1 VFVRR
6 SFDSR
11 LFSVYDCRQRQSTGT
26 IVQECRTKG
35 AQDRRSQ
42 RSRPS
47 VGGPAH
53 PLRMT
58 VGARMAVYGGI
69 TSRSGNAA
77 GGNAASC
84 STTTSEGS
92 TATCG
97 ASSTMSSSGSAMAV
111 AATTTFGSDRSST
124 TNTTATTAT
133 TATTGSTRDFLVH
146 LACASTA
153 CCLADAFCLP
163 LDLLKVRMQLQ
174 NEMLPPTEPRL
185 GVVAMALQISRSEGL
200 GAFYAGWPAAMLR
213 QATYGGL
220 VFAMYTRVRDVINQW
235 GNPHA
240 TSADAPLWTRVAA
253 GVAAGG
259 AASALANPTDVVKV
273 RMQADGRL
281 RQLLGTAPR
290 YEGALHAFRAIG
302 AAEGLGSFWRGAM
315 PNMARAAVV
324 GGVGVSAYD
333 HTKQV

>member
-1 VFVRR
+1 
-6 SFDSR
+6 
-11 LFSVYDCRQRQSTGT
+11 
-26 IVQECRTKG
+26 
-35 AQDRRSQ
+35 
-42 RSRPS
+42 
-47 VGGPAH
+47 
-53 PLRMT
+53 
-58 VGARMAVYGGI
+58 
-69 TSRSGNAA
+69 
-77 GGNAASC
+77 
-84 STTTSEGS
+84 
-92 TATCG
+92 
-97 ASSTMSSSGSAMAV
+97 MSSSGSAMAV
-111 AATTTFGSDRSST
+111 AANTTFGSNRSNT
-124 TNTTATTAT
+124 TTTATTAT
-133 TATTGSTRDFLVH
+133 TATTGIARDFLVH

-153 CCLADAFCLP
+153 CCLADALCLP
-163 LDLLKVRMQLQ
+163 LDFLKVRMQLQ
-174 NEMLPPTEPRL
+174 NELLPPTEPRL

-220 VFAMYTRVRDVINQW
+220 VFTMYTRVRDVINQW

-259 AASALANPTDVVKV
+259 AASALANPTDVIKV

-290 YEGALHAFRAIG
+290 YEGTLHALRAIG

-324 GGVGVSAYD
+324 GGIGVSAYD

>member
-1 VFVRR
+1 
-6 SFDSR
+6 
-11 LFSVYDCRQRQSTGT
+11 
-26 IVQECRTKG
+26 
-35 AQDRRSQ
+35 
-42 RSRPS
+42 
-47 VGGPAH
+47 
-53 PLRMT
+53 MT

-97 ASSTMSSSGSAMAV
+97 ASSTMSSSGSAMAL

-124 TNTTATTAT
+124 TNTATTT
-133 TATTGSTRDFLVH
+133 TTGSARDFLVH

>member
-1 VFVRR
+1 
-6 SFDSR
+6 
-11 LFSVYDCRQRQSTGT
+11 
-26 IVQECRTKG
+26 
-35 AQDRRSQ
+35 
-42 RSRPS
+42 
-47 VGGPAH
+47 
-53 PLRMT
+53 MT

-92 TATCG
+92 TATRG

-111 AATTTFGSDRSST
+111 AATTTSGSDRST

-133 TATTGSTRDFLVH
+133 TATTVTTGSARDFLVH

-290 YEGALHAFRAIG
+290 YEGTLHALRAIG

>member
-1 VFVRR
+1 
-6 SFDSR
+6 
-11 LFSVYDCRQRQSTGT
+11 
-26 IVQECRTKG
+26 
-35 AQDRRSQ
+35 
-42 RSRPS
+42 
-47 VGGPAH
+47 
-53 PLRMT
+53 MT

-92 TATCG
+92 PATCGGSSSARG

-111 AATTTFGSDRSST
+111 AANTTFGSNRS
-124 TNTTATTAT
+124 NTTTTATPATTAT
-133 TATTGSTRDFLVH
+133 TATTGITGITGIARDFLVH

-153 CCLADAFCLP
+153 CCLADALCLP
-163 LDLLKVRMQLQ
+163 LDFLKVRMQLQ
-174 NEMLPPTEPRL
+174 NELLPPTEPRL

-220 VFAMYTRVRDVINQW
+220 VFTMYTRVRDVINQW

-253 GVAAGG
+253 GVVAGG

-290 YEGALHAFRAIG
+290 YEGTLHALRAIG

-324 GGVGVSAYD
+324 GGIGVSAYD

>member
-1 VFVRR
+1 
-6 SFDSR
+6 
-11 LFSVYDCRQRQSTGT
+11 
-26 IVQECRTKG
+26 
-35 AQDRRSQ
+35 
-42 RSRPS
+42 
-47 VGGPAH
+47 
-53 PLRMT
+53 
-58 VGARMAVYGGI
+58 MAVYGGI

-124 TNTTATTAT
+124 TNTAT
-133 TATTGSTRDFLVH
+133 TATTGSARDFLVH